1 MRRILRD
8 ISTSNI
14 PNVVG
19 FCAEDYPRL
28 TREYINPATE
38 ELMNLASETG
48 WWGGWDK
55 IVINLPCSEP
65 YLTVPPQYSRLID
78 IAVCRWPIPVFNE
91 FYEVLEA
98 GIGLQTPCAGRWGC
112 GLQAAFERA
121 NVPTAVDLTP
131 TNQLLRIY
139 ISDARDINKR
149 IIFLEARDA
158 NGLGVYSTDIGH
170 QINGL
175 PLVFDQP
182 FTTSPFVISS
192 FTAIVKDVTY
202 GDIILKQVD
211 ATTGVEVQLARY
223 GPQQTNPVF
232 RRYYLQSG
240 CPTAVGTNAGPRQVT
255 AMAKLEYRPVSE
267 PTDMLL
273 ISNLT
278 ALEAKCDSLRL
289 QRMDN
294 PTAKAM
300 AISRHRQAVRML
312 SQELAAHTG
321 IQVAVNFAPFGT
333 ARLERQMIGQLL

>member
-1 MRRILRD
+1 MRRTLKD

-14 PNVVG
+14 PHVVG
-19 FCAEDYPRL
+19 FCREDYPRL
-28 TREYINPATE
+28 TGEYINPATE

-65 YLTVPPQYSRLID
+65 YLTLPPQYSRLID

-98 GIGLQTPCAGRWGC
+98 GIGLQTPCQGRYGC
-112 GLQAAFERA
+112 GLQAAFERS

-131 TNQLLRIY
+131 TNQLLRVY

-149 IIFLEARDA
+149 IIFLDARDG
-158 NGLGVYSTDIGH
+158 NGLGIYSTDIQH
-170 QINGL
+170 QIQGF
-175 PLVFDQP
+175 PLVFNQP
-182 FTTSPFVISS
+182 FTTSS
-192 FTAIVKDVTY
+192 FIVSAFSAIVKDVTF
-202 GDIILKQVD
+202 GDVILKQVD
-211 ATTGVEVQLARY
+211 ATTGAEVQLARY

-232 RRYYLQSG
+232 RRYYIQAG
-240 CPTAVGTNAGPRQVT
+240 CPTSLGTGATARQVT
-255 AMAKLEYRPVSE
+255 AMAKLEFRPVSE

-273 ISNLT
+273 ISNLP

-294 PTAKAM
+294 PQAKAM
-300 AISRHRQAVRML
+300 SLLRHRQAVKML

-321 IQVAVNFAPFGT
+321 IKPSVNVAVFGT
-333 ARLERQMIGQLL
+333 AKLERQMIGQLI